1 MSNLFIFIIVLIFVI
16 IIQLIIS
23 SWFVEIAK
31 LKGYNAK
38 EHFIFQ
44 KCFWLGLPG
53 WLYTLGLPD
62 IRENPE
68 YDNKDTIKKSK
79 IKLQPW
85 TCSQCGQSNPGD
97 SAVCSKCSTVNYD
110 MWHKLHE

>member
-1 MSNLFIFIIVLIFVI
+1 MSNLFIIVLIFVI

-23 SWFVEIAK
+23 SWFVEIAT

-38 EHFIFQ
+38 KHFIFQ
-44 KCFWLGLPG
+44 KCFWLGRPG

-68 YDNKDTIKKSK
+68 YDNKDTIKKKQNKTSAMDLFTMWP
-79 IKLQPW
+79 IKFW
-85 TCSQCGQSNPGD
+85 R
-97 SAVCSKCSTVNYD
+97 
-110 MWHKLHE
+110 